1 MLKKLADPKLIVLF
15 LVIFLALGLYLS
27 LSQKNAAP
35 VVTFTNLQGEKINLR
50 DLKDK
55 VVLVNFWATT
65 CPGCVEEMPNFKQ
78 TYDQYHSKGF
88 EMIAVAMRDDPPDQV
103 LNFTKKNKL
112 PFHIALDI
120 DGQLADAFHDVQL
133 TPTTFLIDQNGHI
146 IQQVI
151 GQMDF
156 SSLNKKLDVLL
167 SINNG
172 KIQ

>member
-1 MLKKLADPKLIVLF
+1 MLKKLTNPKLIVIF
-15 LVIFLALGLYLS
+15 LIIFLALGLYFS
-27 LSQKNAAP
+27 LSQEDAAP
-35 VVTFTNLQGEKINLR
+35 AVTFTNLQGEKINLG
-50 DLKDK
+50 DLKGK

-120 DGQLADAFHDVQL
+120 DGRLAEAFHDVQL
-133 TPTTFLIDQNGHI
+133 TPTTFLIDHDGHI
-146 IQQVI
+146 VQQVI

-156 SSLNKKLDVLL
+156 TSLTKKLDVLL
-167 SINNG
+167 SLNNG
-172 KIQ
+172 KTQ